1 MGDLKLFAPF
11 ALVCSAVGCTE
22 AGEAGWGAVGGA
34 TECVTTVPAPGLPI
48 LSLRS
53 WVSISSS
60 VRSDFCIKEM
70 IPLSSLK
77 SKVYFLHLIVM
88 KNDYK

>member
-1 MGDLKLFAPF
+1 MGDLKLLAES
-11 ALVCSAVGCTE
+11 ALASSAAGCTE
-22 AGEAGWGAVGGA
+22 AEGAGWGAIGGD

-88 KNDYK
+88 KNDYI